1 MKVGMYYNNTDVRLE
16 HMPVPA
22 IGDHDLLMEVNVS
35 GICGS
40 DIMEWYRIQKAP
52 LVLGHEVTGTVVELG
67 KNIAGFRVGDRIFS
81 THHVPCDV
89 CHYCLHGHHTACET
103 FHVENNFDPGGFA
116 EYLRI
121 TGKSLNKGTLK
132 LPDEVSYEQGAFIE
146 PLGTVVRAARA
157 AEVQPGDSML
167 ILGSGLVGLL
177 HIKLA
182 RALGA
187 GRIIATDMHDSRL
200 RFAEKIGAD
209 HTIGARTDVTSFV
222 REANDGNL
230 VDKVI
235 VCTGALSAAAQGL
248 KSVDKGGT
256 VLFFA
261 VPKPDES
268 IAVDI
273 NAFWRDDISV
283 KVSYGAAPGDNEQ
296 ALALINT
303 GKVIVTDM
311 ITHRLS
317 LDEIAEGFRL
327 ASEGNESLKVM
338 IEPNRGKN

>member
-103 FHVENNFDPGGFA
+103 FHAENNFDPGGFA

-132 LPDEVSYEQGAFIE
+132 LPDEVPMNRAHSSNR
-146 PLGTVVRAARA
+146 LVRW
-157 AEVQPGDSML
+157 
-167 ILGSGLVGLL
+167 SGRRGRQRYN
-177 HIKLA
+177 LA
-182 RALGA
+182 
-187 GRIIATDMHDSRL
+187 
-200 RFAEKIGAD
+200 
-209 HTIGARTDVTSFV
+209 
-222 REANDGNL
+222 
-230 VDKVI
+230 I
-235 VCTGALSAAAQGL
+235 VCLFLEAVW
-248 KSVDKGGT
+248 SVC
-256 VLFFA
+256 
-261 VPKPDES
+261 S
-268 IAVDI
+268 IL
-273 NAFWRDDISV
+273 N
-283 KVSYGAAPGDNEQ
+283 
-296 ALALINT
+296 
-303 GKVIVTDM
+303 
-311 ITHRLS
+311 
-317 LDEIAEGFRL
+317 
-327 ASEGNESLKVM
+327 
-338 IEPNRGKN
+338 